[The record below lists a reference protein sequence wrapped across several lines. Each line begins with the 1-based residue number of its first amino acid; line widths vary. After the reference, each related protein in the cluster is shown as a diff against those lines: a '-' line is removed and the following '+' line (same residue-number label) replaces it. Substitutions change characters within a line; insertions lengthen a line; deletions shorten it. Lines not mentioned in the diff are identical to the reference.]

1 MPLDCPPD
9 TASCSHVHGM
19 TPISGTMSGPP
30 TVSTT
35 LSCNTPGTT
44 SSLSKDNLLLELEL
58 ERSRR
63 IALEL
68 ENDTLTKT
76 VQAWSVSSVQST
88 AEYQHIILS
97 SEIDSAVGS
106 RAMLLHGPDT
116 VEHFAEFS
124 MTTIITE
131 LQNTCPQVYE
141 LVQQLGRTQR
151 NARGNTLPGEELKS
165 VMALCTLLNARSARI
180 KVCS

>member
-9 TASCSHVHGM
+9 TASCSHVHVM
-19 TPISGTMSGPP
+19 TPISGTGPP

-76 VQAWSVSSVQST
+76 VQAGSVVVPMK
-88 AEYQHIILS
+88 ILFRD
-97 SEIDSAVGS
+97 EKYV
-106 RAMLLHGPDT
+106 
-116 VEHFAEFS
+116 
-124 MTTIITE
+124 TE
-131 LQNTCPQVYE
+131 NVAI
-141 LVQQLGRTQR
+141 LGD
-151 NARGNTLPGEELKS
+151 LS
-165 VMALCTLLNARSARI
+165 I
-180 KVCS
+180 